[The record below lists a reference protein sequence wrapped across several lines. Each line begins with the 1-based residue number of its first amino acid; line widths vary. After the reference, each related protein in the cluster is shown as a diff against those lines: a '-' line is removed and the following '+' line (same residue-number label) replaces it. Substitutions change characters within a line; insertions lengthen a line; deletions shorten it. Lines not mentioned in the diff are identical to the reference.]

1 MPQIHSIELTAVVL
15 RLLTAAAAG
24 GIIGYGR
31 SKRNRAAGLRTYML
45 ISMASALTMLMGSY
59 DYEMLMTGWSD
70 AVAAVG
76 MKYDGARYASSVI
89 SGIGFLAAGTIIASE
104 HQRIDGLTT
113 AIGLFASTT
122 MGLAAGAGLYPLV
135 ALILAALYFGIDTLY
150 PVEKRFKRAAR
161 NFTVYVEFN
170 AIEDLSTVTEH
181 FRERNA
187 TVFEVDI
194 EHSKHSGDTWPGAVI
209 AVRLPQE
216 NASHTDMMTSI
227 AELPCVRLVKELMF

>member
-1 MPQIHSIELTAVVL
+1 MPQIHSIELTAIVL

-89 SGIGFLAAGTIIASE
+89 SGMVFL
-104 HQRIDGLTT
+104 R
-113 AIGLFASTT
+113 
-122 MGLAAGAGLYPLV
+122 P
-135 ALILAALYFGIDTLY
+135 
-150 PVEKRFKRAAR
+150 AR
-161 NFTVYVEFN
+161 LSPPNTSG
-170 AIEDLSTVTEH
+170 STVSPLPSVCLLQ
-181 FRERNA
+181 RQWVWR
-187 TVFEVDI
+187 
-194 EHSKHSGDTWPGAVI
+194 P
-209 AVRLPQE
+209 VRVCIPWLP
-216 NASHTDMMTSI
+216 
-227 AELPCVRLVKELMF
+227 